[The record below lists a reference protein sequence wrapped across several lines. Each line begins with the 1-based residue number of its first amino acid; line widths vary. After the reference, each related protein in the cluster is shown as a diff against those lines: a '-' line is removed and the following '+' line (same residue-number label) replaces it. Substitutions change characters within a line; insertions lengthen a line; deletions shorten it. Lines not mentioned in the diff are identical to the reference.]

1 MHSPL
6 FSPVFCYLWNRVV
19 FARSAQ
25 ARHRRAHY
33 ELVSSHTGEARFSFT
48 LAWTKLKRQALSL
61 LGLLAVLPYNV
72 LMLLDRLLHNFE
84 EVKTCRRIA

>member
-1 MHSPL
+1 M
-6 FSPVFCYLWNRVV
+6 V

-33 ELVSSHTGEARFSFT
+33 EPVSSPTGEARFSFT

-72 LMLLDRLLHNFE
+72 LSRLNRLLHNFE
-84 EVKTCRRIA
+84 EVEPCRRIV